1 MFCRLLMVLVRRF
14 CAAPRSA
21 RLVLIFCRAL
31 SIAETAALK
40 LASAAELVA
49 PVMVMVLVIPR
60 SLAVNLAL
68 RSISIWFMPP
78 VLEPTWKVMVLAEPS
93 SRFLPLS

>member
-1 MFCRLLMVLVRRF
+1 MLLAMF
-14 CAAPRSA
+14 
-21 RLVLIFCRAL
+21 
-31 SIAETAALK
+31 
-40 LASAAELVA
+40 
-49 PVMVMVLVIPR
+49 MVMLLVMPR

>member
-1 MFCRLLMVLVRRF
+1 M
-14 CAAPRSA
+14 
-21 RLVLIFCRAL
+21 

-49 PVMVMVLVIPR
+49 PVMAMLLVIPR